1 MAIVLD
7 ANILSTV
14 NKHIGEAQD
23 RINNYSD
30 AISRAR
36 DRNLLSE
43 EVGHNAHLVAYG
55 VLEMLNLMANESRAY
70 QVVLASDNADDNMR
84 AVFVQQF
91 TEAAMNVADIM
102 DNNAG
107 HIDNAYEEV
116 VASGDPSVD
125 VEAMSGES
133 MSRLYDNVVTATNEL
148 HEKD

>member
-116 VASGDPSVD
+116 VASGDPSVN

>member
-7 ANILSTV
+7 ADILSTV
-14 NKHIGEAQD
+14 NKYIGDAQD

-43 EVGHNAHLVAYG
+43 EVGHYAHTVAYG
-55 VLEMLNLMANESRAY
+55 VLEMLNLM
-70 QVVLASDNADDNMR
+70 VLLASDDVDDNMR
-84 AVFVQQF
+84 AVFVAQF
-91 TEAAMNVADIM
+91 TEAAMNLAEIM
-102 DNNAG
+102 DNNGG

-116 VASGDPSVD
+116 VTSGDPSIDVD
-125 VEAMSGES
+125 AMSGES
-133 MSRLYDNVVTATNEL
+133 MSRLYDNVVTATNAL

>member
-7 ANILSTV
+7 ADILSTV

-36 DRNLLSE
+36 DRHLLSE
-43 EVGHNAHLVAYG
+43 EVGHNAHVVAYG
-55 VLEMLNLMANESRAY
+55 VLEMLNLMANESRGY
-70 QVVLASDNADDNMR
+70 QVLLASDDVDDNMR
-84 AVFVQQF
+84 AVFVAQF
-91 TEAAMNVADIM
+91 TEAAMNLAEIM
-102 DNNAG
+102 DNNGG

>member
-36 DRNLLSE
+36 DRGLLSE

-55 VLEMLNLMANESRAY
+55 VLEMLNLMANESRGY
-70 QVVLASDNADDNMR
+70 QVLLASDDVDDNMR
-84 AVFVQQF
+84 DVFVQQF
-91 TEAAMNVADIM
+91 TEAAMNIANIM
-102 DNNAG
+102 DNNGG

-116 VASGDPSVD
+116 VSSGDSSVD
-125 VEAMSGES
+125 VEAMSGVS
-133 MSRLYDNVVTATNEL
+133 MSRLYDHVVIATNEL

>member
-55 VLEMLNLMANESRAY
+55 VLEMLNLMANESRGY
-70 QVVLASDNADDNMR
+70 QVLLASDDVDDNMR
-84 AVFVQQF
+84 AAFVQQF
-91 TEAAMNVADIM
+91 TEAAMNIADIM

-116 VASGDPSVD
+116 VASGDPSVN

-133 MSRLYDNVVTATNEL
+133 MGRLYDNVVTATNEL

>member
-7 ANILSTV
+7 ADILSTV
-14 NKHIGEAQD
+14 NKYIGDAQE

-43 EVGHNAHLVAYG
+43 EVGRNAHTVAYG
-55 VLEMLNLMANESRAY
+55 VLEMLNLMANESRGY
-70 QVVLASDNADDNMR
+70 QVLLASDDVDDNMR
-84 AVFVQQF
+84 AVFVAQF
-91 TEAAMNVADIM
+91 TEAAMNLAEIM
-102 DNNAG
+102 DNNGG

-116 VASGDPSVD
+116 VTSGDPSVD

-133 MSRLYDNVVTATNEL
+133 MSRLYDNVVTATNAL